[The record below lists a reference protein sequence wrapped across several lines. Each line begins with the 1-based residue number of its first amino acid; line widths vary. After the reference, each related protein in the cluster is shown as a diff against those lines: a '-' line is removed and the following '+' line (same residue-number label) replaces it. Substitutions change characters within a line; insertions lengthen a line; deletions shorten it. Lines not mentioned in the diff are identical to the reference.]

1 MKPVP
6 QNDQCEEQ
14 KITNDLK
21 WDGKLQVWRSQAEAA
36 NLLVMGADSPGRRE
50 FLPLTGL
57 IKGIELCTRYGLM
70 CLNPM

>member
-1 MKPVP
+1 MKSAP
-6 QNDQCEEQ
+6 QNSQCEEE
-14 KITNDLK
+14 KPATDLK
-21 WDGKLQVWRSQAEAA
+21 WDGKLGVRRSQAEAA
-36 NLLVMGADSPGRRE
+36 NLLVMGADSPGREE